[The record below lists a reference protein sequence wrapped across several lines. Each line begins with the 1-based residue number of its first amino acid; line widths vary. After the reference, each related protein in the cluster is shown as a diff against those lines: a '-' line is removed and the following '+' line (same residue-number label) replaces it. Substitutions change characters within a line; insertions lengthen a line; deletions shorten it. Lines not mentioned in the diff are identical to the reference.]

1 MLHPPPQLC
10 HQNYHKCRSCH
21 LGLSSQT
28 TNYLFFLLIK
38 SITESIPVWRLQYK
52 SQETQA
58 HVGGKQRP

>member
-1 MLHPPPQLC
+1 MIGGFDHV
-10 HQNYHKCRSCH
+10 
-21 LGLSSQT
+21 T
-28 TNYLFFLLIK
+28 LFFLLIK